1 MGEGSVSENFWQV
14 PNWSDNCISKITRL
28 VGSSA
33 LVQHVEFV
41 EKQSEERQ
49 NNRLLNGQVLLL
61 RLFS

>member
-1 MGEGSVSENFWQV
+1 MGEGSVSKNFWQV

-49 NNRLLNGQVLLL
+49 NKTAEWAGTFTALV
-61 RLFS
+61 